1 MKPGVIILLCLFT
14 FSSLGFIKLM
24 EPLYKGYF
32 KDIITRKNSNISTLI
47 VSESAMKAIKAKAL
61 FDNNELMHEGKLY
74 DIIAIS
80 HHRHIYHIKCKFD
93 KLEQG
98 FIALID
104 EYVKAIHQN
113 SKDTNSSE
121 INLEKD
127 NSYCTFYKI
136 NLTKKQILLYQLN
149 NHFDYSFSS
158 ITFQTSDKTLPPQVL

>member
-1 MKPGVIILLCLFT
+1 
-14 FSSLGFIKLM
+14 M
-24 EPLYKGYF
+24 EPFYKGYF
-32 KDIITRKNSNISTLI
+32 KDIITSKNSNISTLI
-47 VSESAMKAIKAKAL
+47 VSESVMKAIKAKTL
-61 FDNNELMHEGKLY
+61 FNNHELMHEGKLY

-104 EYVKAIHQN
+104 EYVKALHQN
-113 SKDTNSSE
+113 NKDTKSSE

-136 NLTKKQILLYQLN
+136 NLTKKQILLYQLS
-149 NHFDYSFSS
+149 NHFVYYFAS
-158 ITFQTSDKTLPPQVL
+158 ITFQTPNNIRPPKVL